1 MSAKTYEESYLPLAN
16 FLSRIEV
23 YCPSCGKRGCIHTDL
38 PPISEQKKLITVL
51 VDGGRPYCEVNY
63 EWKKARFTCS
73 SCPKVIEFKQEN
85 SWKAWIMFKKEG
97 SGNPWIEFKQENSW
111 KTWYGLIKGS
121 AKAICYSCAQIGYKQ
136 RLSQEFYIEKCDLNH
151 LHTQKTKI
159 ACPKCHSRTTA
170 NVEFIPHFDVDMLVD
185 PIFGLPLFLS
195 KAIGRNT
202 IWAYNKEHLE
212 HIKYFVQ
219 ASQRKTIFKLSTAAK
234 GNDVSMVQSFSQTLP
249 AWIKKKSNRDNILKA
264 ISQMVKTL

>member
-1 MSAKTYEESYLPLAN
+1 MNAKTYEESYLPLAN

-23 YCPSCGKRGCIHTDL
+23 YCPSCGKRGCIRTDL
-38 PPISEQKKLITVL
+38 PPISEQKKLIAVF
-51 VDGGRPYCEVNY
+51 VDTTTPCCEVNY

-73 SCPKVIEFKQEN
+73 SCPKVIEFEQET
-85 SWKAWIMFKKEG
+85 
-97 SGNPWIEFKQENSW
+97 SW

-136 RLSQEFYIEKCDLNH
+136 RLSQEFYIEKCDLDH

-159 ACPKCHSRTTA
+159 DCPKCHSRTTA
-170 NVEFIPHFDVDMLVD
+170 NVEFIPLFDVDMLVD

-202 IWAYNKEHLE
+202 IWAYNKEHLD

-219 ASQRKTIFKLSTAAK
+219 ASQRKTIFKLRTASK
-234 GNDVSMVQSFSQTLP
+234 YTDVSMVQSFSQTLP